1 MIISNKFLHRPS
13 QLLDV
18 LDRVRDYGR
27 PIILF
32 VPRSRKLIRS
42 TKKHLDLESSLSMIV
57 NLFSHKNQELMVRYY
72 LCTVGDEEHE
82 RSILLTEPLAPL
94 FLLLL
99 DAVHQP
105 TVEAAAH
112 RPAALPAAGGPW
124 RWRALKCPGHVRG
137 GLVVIRG
144 TEHEGPGPRLAE
156 VRLFAHGVVVAH
168 HCHGVVVA
176 AGGRQVV
183 VLDGRLVIGAAEEV
197 VHGGLRCGG
206 VEGVEELEAELRGD
220 GRDAGGGGKVRV
232 AGVQV
237 KGVVAHQELALRV
250 IHAAACTLKTTRI
263 SKIVGQREV
272 KNMKVVHKL
281 RSGTG
286 TLEEHASLKKGILT
300 VRI

>member
-1 MIISNKFLHRPS
+1 
-13 QLLDV
+13 
-18 LDRVRDYGR
+18 
-27 PIILF
+27 
-32 VPRSRKLIRS
+32 
-42 TKKHLDLESSLSMIV
+42 
-57 NLFSHKNQELMVRYY
+57 MVRYY

-82 RSILLTEPLAPL
+82 GSVLLTEPLAPL

-112 RPAALPAAGGPW
+112 RPAALPASGGPW

-137 GLVVIRG
+137 GLVVIGG

-156 VRLFAHGVVVAH
+156 VRLLAHGVVVAQ
-168 HCHGVVVA
+168 HGRGVVA
-176 AGGRQVV
+176 AGGRQVL
-183 VLDGRLVIGAAEEV
+183 VLHGRLVIGAAEEV

-232 AGVQV
+232 ACIQV

-250 IHAAACTLKTTRI
+250 IHAAACTLNTHVQTRI
-263 SKIVGQREV
+263 SKIMRQGRKV

-281 RSGTG
+281 RSGQG
-286 TLEEHASLKKGILT
+286 LS
-300 VRI
+300 